1 MNMDSENL
9 LDLAD
14 IAPKLEAGGL
24 DAILGPL
31 YPGRELDGVRRRY
44 GALIQ
49 SFADAFGGGRAAL
62 FSTPGRTEIGGN
74 HTDHQHGCVLAGSV
88 DMDIIAV
95 VRPISEKLVRLR
107 SDGYPET
114 VVHLDSLAPN
124 PAEFNHSSA
133 LVRGIAA
140 QFADRGFPVSG
151 LEIAMTSSVLK
162 GSGLSSSAAFEVMLG
177 TIMNHLFAGGILTPV
192 EVCTIGR
199 YAENCYFG
207 KPCGLMDQ
215 LACCVGG
222 VQFIDFKNIDNPL
235 IKKLSGDF
243 RSHGLALC
251 IIDSGADHADLTDEY
266 SPIPR
271 EMGMVAAHFGKPV
284 LREVD
289 KAAFLREIP
298 VIRREAGDRAVIR
311 ALHFYGDNERTV
323 CEAEAVEKGDIGRFL
338 ELLNESGRSSHMY
351 LQNVYP
357 LGSTVHQDVGLALA
371 LCDELLEGRGAFRI
385 HGGGFAGTVQA
396 FVPLDALDRFRTGI
410 EAVFGGG
417 RCHVVAIREAGSVR
431 LI

>member
-1 MNMDSENL
+1 MDAEKL
-9 LDLAD
+9 IPLAD
-14 IAPKLEAGGL
+14 IATTLESGGI
-24 DAILGPL
+24 DPILAPL
-31 YPGRELDGVRRRY
+31 YPGRDIGEARRRY
-44 GALIQ
+44 GALVQ
-49 SFADAFGGGRAAL
+49 SFADAFGDGGAAL

-95 VRPISEKLVRLR
+95 VRPIADKLVRLR

-124 PAEFNHSSA
+124 PAEFNQSSA

-140 QFADRGFPVSG
+140 QYTERGYPVSG

-177 TIMNHLFAGGILTPV
+177 TIMNHLFAGAVLTPV

-222 VQFIDFKNIDNPL
+222 VQFIDFRDIDNPF

-243 RSHGLALC
+243 RAHGLALC

-271 EMGMVAAHFGKPV
+271 EMGMMASHFGKQV

-289 KAAFLREIP
+289 KAAFVREIP

-311 ALHFYGDNERTV
+311 ALHFFGDNERTV
-323 CEAEAVEKGDIGRFL
+323 REAEAVETGDIGRFL
-338 ELLNESGRSSHMY
+338 QFVNESGRSSHMY

-357 LGSTVHQDVGLALA
+357 LGSSVHQDVGLALA
-371 LCDELLEGRGAFRI
+371 LCDELLGGRGGFRI

-396 FVPLDALDRFRTGI
+396 FVPLDMLDGFKSGI

-417 RCHVVAIREAGSVR
+417 RCHVVSIREAGSVR
-431 LI
+431 LK